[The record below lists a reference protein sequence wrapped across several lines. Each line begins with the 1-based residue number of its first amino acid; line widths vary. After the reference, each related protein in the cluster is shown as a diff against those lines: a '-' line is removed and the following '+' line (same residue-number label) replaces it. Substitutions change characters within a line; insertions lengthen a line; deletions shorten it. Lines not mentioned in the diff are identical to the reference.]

1 MLKGIAASDGIGIGK
16 AFIIKPQTLSY
27 NPRTVTDTEAETERF
42 NNAVDEFCGETEVKV
57 EALRKNSENIDA
69 DIISGHISMARDPY
83 MLDEVR
89 RLIREG
95 KCAESAFETICD
107 NFIAVFSS
115 AEEDII
121 RQRAA
126 DMKDVKAG
134 VLRCLLGIKEMDPD
148 CIPEGAVIVARELT
162 PSMTAG
168 MKKENIAAMI
178 TETGSSTSHCAI
190 IARLFE
196 IPSVMSIAGL
206 MRKVNDGD
214 MIICDGT
221 SGEVFVSPDEGTLKS
236 YTEKRDELIRI
247 KNELEPFRGLPTRCK
262 SGRTFRLM
270 CNIGSP
276 DDVRRALDADC
287 EGVGL
292 FRTEFMFMNRNTL
305 PTEEQQF
312 EEYKK
317 TALMLNH
324 KPLVIRTIDIGGDK
338 DIPYMGLEKENN
350 PYMGCRAVRYCLK
363 MPSVFK
369 AQIRAI
375 LRAGAFGNVSML
387 IPMITCEEE
396 LLECKKMIQT
406 AKDELKAEN
415 EQFDPDMKVGVM
427 IETASAAVIADILAE
442 ECDFFSIG
450 SNDLTGYTM
459 CCDRGNSSVDHLYS
473 PFQPGVLRLIKHTID
488 CAKKKGIPVE
498 LCGEAAA
505 YPMMIPL
512 LISYGLDSF
521 SVSPPSVL
529 KVRHLIDGWDEEQ
542 THEISDHVNSL
553 RSCTRIIEYLS
564 DVTNNKI
571 IFRDIT

>member
-1 MLKGIAASDGIGIGK
+1 MLKGIAASGGIGIGR
-16 AFIIKPQTLSY
+16 ALVIKPQSLNYT
-27 NPRTVTDTEAETERF
+27 PHTVTDTDAETARF
-42 NNAVDEFCGETEVKV
+42 DKSVDEFCSETAARV

-69 DIISGHISMARDPY
+69 DIINGHISMVRDPY
-83 MLDEVR
+83 MLGEVR
-89 RLIREG
+89 KLIREG
-95 KCAESAFETICD
+95 KCAESAFESICD
-107 NFIAVFSS
+107 SFITIFSS

-134 VLRCLLGIKEMDPD
+134 VMRCLLGIKELKLDN
-148 CIPEGAVIVARELT
+148 IPEGSVLVARELT

-168 MKKENIAAMI
+168 IKKENIAAMI

-190 IARLFE
+190 LARLFE
-196 IPSVMSIAGL
+196 IPSVMSIPGL

-214 MIICDGT
+214 TIICDGT
-221 SGEVFVSPDEGTLKS
+221 KGEVIISPDSSELKS
-236 YTEKRDELIRI
+236 YTDKREKYLRL
-247 KNELEPFRGLPTRCK
+247 KAELEPFRGLPTKCK
-262 SGRTFRLM
+262 SGRTFNLM

-276 DDVRRALDADC
+276 DDAQRALDADC

-292 FRTEFMFMNRNTL
+292 FRTEFMFMNRSTL

-317 TALMLNH
+317 TALILNN

-338 DIPYMGLEKENN
+338 DIPYMGLEKEEN
-350 PYMGCRAVRYCLK
+350 PFMGCRAVRYCLK
-363 MPSVFK
+363 MPTVFK

-375 LRAGAFGNVSML
+375 LRAGAYGRVSIL
-387 IPMITCEEE
+387 IPMITCVEE
-396 LLECKKMIQT
+396 LIECKKIIES
-406 AKDELKAEN
+406 AKNELKAEN
-415 EQFDPDMKVGVM
+415 EKYDPDMKVGVM
-427 IETASAAVIADILAE
+427 IETASAAIIADILAG

-459 CCDRGNSSVDHLYS
+459 CCDRGNSSVDYLYS
-473 PFQPGVLRLIKHTID
+473 PFQPSVLRMIKHTID

-529 KVRHLIDGWDEEQ
+529 RVRRLIAEWDEARTRKISEQ
-542 THEISDHVNSL
+542 VSSL
-553 RSCTRIIEYLS
+553 RSKAEIVDYLS
-564 DVTNNKI
+564 AETDNQS
-571 IFRDIT
+571 DIT